1 MGTGAFNA
9 GGSYGS
15 REGAQG
21 VNPLILGKKEE
32 ITEGRRGGGLNKTTP
47 PPLSSRSG
55 TATGG

>member
-32 ITEGRRGGGLNKTTP
+32 ITEGKNAGTGKTKP
-47 PPLSSRSG
+47 PFPHPLP
-55 TATGG
+55 